1 MGFNTSEI
9 NLLFIE
15 DDSDSAQVIVEMLN
29 QDTHTRFKIQHKTS
43 LAESLKV
50 LKDDGCDYDVVLLDL
65 MLPNSAGF
73 DTYESVRKVCSDLPI
88 VIVSGYEDIACKCVR
103 MGAQDYILKPDLSP
117 GLIARSLKYA
127 IERKNLEVQRIK
139 VENQYNSVIKHT
151 PIGVH
156 MYELIDDE
164 LYFTGYNPAADN
176 ILKIDHKPLVG
187 MKIVEAFP
195 NIGDIKKEYIKV
207 IKTGESWSTDRVDYE
222 DDQISGRFN
231 VYAFR
236 TEKNKMATTFEDI
249 TVKSIMRDKLRESQ
263 EKYKE
268 LVEVTRAGI
277 YEIDLLQNK
286 FIYVNDVLCKLTG
299 WEKEELMNM
308 KPTDILTPQSLQLFV
323 ERMDSL
329 SKGEFIDPTFEYE
342 VVVKDGSIK
351 WTLITIKF
359 KENEEGVVSS
369 ANVVAIDITNQK
381 MAEEK
386 AREKEQ
392 VIFEELENRLQVWKE
407 EIVQTSLEQKDKIR
421 VVNSNIQSIANGSV
435 EVIQ

>member
-127 IERKNLEVQRIK
+127 IERKNLETQRIK